1 VTPDHLKLVTLP
13 SQLPALKLALK
24 NAGAKANRKPSL
36 VTATY
41 YDSPDLKLRRQ
52 SLTLCVQEQGTRR
65 IQGLRRFGSL
75 GGGGTAGGEWWD
87 PIAAD
92 RPDPTAGIS
101 GSRLRAIIDDGE
113 LCPLFKTQLRRTFHK
128 VSTDPSF
135 EITAALDEGQL
146 CAASGNAAESVCE
159 LELELKRGDPA
170 ALYDV
175 ALRLLDTAPFQMET
189 QSLPERGY
197 RLMGAEF
204 AAVTSK
210 PLAFDASMT
219 VEAVLQSVARECLG
233 HLLRNEA
240 AAISGDG
247 EAVHQM
253 RVASRRLRSMLSAV
267 KSLLPVEQYRWLQEE
282 LRWLAGSLAPVRNWD
297 VFATD
302 LLAPVRSAL
311 PADANLEQ
319 LAAAAKQRRQAVYDT
334 AREAIGSRRYVELM
348 LKLSRWFASRA
359 WRDQPASERSAPLF
373 APIGY
378 VAPPLIERR
387 WRQARKRSKRFAELS
402 QEERHNVRIALKKF
416 RYMTEFLG
424 SLFNTREVNAL
435 MKRLKP
441 LQEDLGHVN
450 DVCTAQRLINEIEC
464 PADKDAAALSQQAG
478 LVIGWHLREL
488 THTEARLRRDVRRFR
503 NAKPFWRPASPV
515 IAPAIVI
522 DAASPSPSTQAIE
535 RRDVFVRGEGG
546 QRQRMDAGRE
556 FGGEG
561 LIDEPLARDAALAGE
576 GG

>member
-1 VTPDHLKLVTLP
+1 VAANQLRLVASP
-13 SQLPALKLALK
+13 GQLPALKLALK
-24 NAGAKANRKPSL
+24 NAAAKTNRRPSL

-52 SLTLCVQEQGTRR
+52 SLSVYVQEQGARR
-65 IQGLRRFGSL
+65 VQGLRRL
-75 GGGGTAGGEWWD
+75 GYVNGGGTAAGEWWD
-87 PIAAD
+87 PINAD
-92 RPDPTAGIS
+92 RPDPAAAMT
-101 GSRLRAIIDDGE
+101 GSRLRAILDDGE

-135 EITAALDEGQL
+135 EIAVALEEGQL
-146 CAASGNAAESVCE
+146 CAASGSAAESVCA

-170 ALYDV
+170 ALYDI
-175 ALRLLDTAPFQMET
+175 ALRLLDAAPFRIET

-197 RLMGAEF
+197 RLLGAAFE
-204 AAVTSK
+204 AATSK
-210 PLAFDASMT
+210 PLAFEPSMT
-219 VEAVLQSVARECLG
+219 VEAVLQSVARECTG

-240 AAISGDG
+240 AAISGDA

-267 KSLLPVEQYRWLQEE
+267 KSMLPVEQYRWLQEE
-282 LRWLAGSLAPVRNWD
+282 LKWLAGSLAPVRNWD

-319 LAAAAKQRRQAVYDT
+319 LAEATKRRRQAVYDT

-373 APIGY
+373 APIGN

-387 WRQARKRSKRFAELS
+387 WRQVRKRSRRFAALS

-424 SLFNTREVNAL
+424 SLFHAREVNAL
-435 MKRLKP
+435 MKRLKA

-450 DVCTAQRLINEIEC
+450 DVRTAQRLINEIDR
-464 PADKDAAALSQQAG
+464 PADKDANALSQQAG

-503 NAKPFWRPASPV
+503 NAKPFWRPAQPATAPV
-515 IAPAIVI
+515 IVI
-522 DAASPSPSTQAIE
+522 DAASPSLSTQANG
-535 RRDVFVRGEGG
+535 RRGVFVRGEGG
-546 QRQRMDAGRE
+546 QRQRMDAGGE

-561 LIDEPLARDAALAGE
+561 LIDEPLARDAALASK